1 MYDKSYWSDHFMDYA
16 NEDEEEDDEG
26 EDAVYRSALPSHTT
40 SSDPDDPTRVFDGH
54 PWPFYHESDPDETPR
69 PEDDSSLAGILR
81 NALLKTDP
89 QLPVAGREENLP
101 PNPKLQVDGVGSV
114 TLPLTHEQSLRLIAQ
129 CELESKFKT
138 HEKVYELD
146 GKLVK
151 LDDSEWGRSLDKL
164 AEVVRSHLGLG
175 RVGEDHE
182 QVLGEPMHKLVLYD
196 QGDVVLDGGAG
207 GSAEKAAEA
216 TLIVPFSSSGGE
228 VVVVETPGGVKTRHE
243 LTQIGS
249 KKGENFIVVS
259 SGSRCTVEGVQSGD
273 VRDVLAPA
281 LEASGELDPIVLLLK
296 NDYDSNVL
304 AESGASALTGV
315 DLARI
320 QTIEKLNAVLPV
332 NKKLQFF
339 AVRLEHEIESVCTGE
354 SDYDDGLEKEHKDS
368 IVWYTIEPTSNV
380 TMPSD
385 EDNKRFEARMRSG
398 GYEEYDDPPSPTKH
412 DRYSRYG
419 VIILP
424 RERAMEVIR
433 KFSGNDAAAAYL
445 QQYPTR
451 DSAALRS
458 LLTNGDYDTKEWN
471 DAVCH
476 SLVEMNDASLVHLFF
491 EQVANIFCTA
501 NRVDISSA
509 VPILVRG
516 FGWEVIETPFLSCY
530 ASHSVYEHEVLEVL
544 VHLANAFSGHD
555 DQKRI
560 LESLLHEA
568 KFWNP
573 FYISSD
579 YYKIELLW
587 SCASHCSDITVFE
600 RFVILLK
607 RSGPDCYGSMIQR
620 LEKYSDE
627 VCFSPRERV
636 AFSDFVAA
644 RVHYLKAAVTNRG
657 KPGEWTIPQACVPNE
672 PEVEEFL
679 RGPQR
684 SKEFT
689 GFPDKKA
696 ARVFMSRFTYD
707 NCASMFSME
716 CGRDR
721 KFAIMTKTVTLTKHS
736 HKHAPGDGFHLDH
749 DEQLLKLMKKYYPDE
764 DRSWIRETWAKQT
777 PKSPKRFQLEQGPRS
792 QKGKR
797 HKNRRW

>member
-1 MYDKSYWSDHFMDYA
+1 MDYA

-196 QGDVVLDGGAG
+196 QGDVVLNGGAG

-259 SGSRCTVEGVQSGD
+259 SGSRCTVEGVQSGVRAALIFSFHVEESLAYLSSRTRDQD

-368 IVWYTIEPTSNV
+368 IVWYTIGTKDQTFSRDPYT
-380 TMPSD
+380 D
-385 EDNKRFEARMRSG
+385 EDLHL
-398 GYEEYDDPPSPTKH
+398 EYLNPDDEN
-412 DRYSRYG
+412 
-419 VIILP
+419 L
-424 RERAMEVIR
+424 
-433 KFSGNDAAAAYL
+433 
-445 QQYPTR
+445 R
-451 DSAALRS
+451 D
-458 LLTNGDYDTKEWN
+458 
-471 DAVCH
+471 
-476 SLVEMNDASLVHLFF
+476 M
-491 EQVANIFCTA
+491 
-501 NRVDISSA
+501 
-509 VPILVRG
+509 
-516 FGWEVIETPFLSCY
+516 
-530 ASHSVYEHEVLEVL
+530 
-544 VHLANAFSGHD
+544 
-555 DQKRI
+555 
-560 LESLLHEA
+560 
-568 KFWNP
+568 
-573 FYISSD
+573 
-579 YYKIELLW
+579 
-587 SCASHCSDITVFE
+587 
-600 RFVILLK
+600 
-607 RSGPDCYGSMIQR
+607 
-620 LEKYSDE
+620 
-627 VCFSPRERV
+627 
-636 AFSDFVAA
+636 
-644 RVHYLKAAVTNRG
+644 
-657 KPGEWTIPQACVPNE
+657 
-672 PEVEEFL
+672 
-679 RGPQR
+679 
-684 SKEFT
+684 
-689 GFPDKKA
+689 
-696 ARVFMSRFTYD
+696 
-707 NCASMFSME
+707 
-716 CGRDR
+716 
-721 KFAIMTKTVTLTKHS
+721 
-736 HKHAPGDGFHLDH
+736 
-749 DEQLLKLMKKYYPDE
+749 
-764 DRSWIRETWAKQT
+764 
-777 PKSPKRFQLEQGPRS
+777 
-792 QKGKR
+792 
-797 HKNRRW
+797 

>member
-1 MYDKSYWSDHFMDYA
+1 
-16 NEDEEEDDEG
+16 
-26 EDAVYRSALPSHTT
+26 
-40 SSDPDDPTRVFDGH
+40 
-54 PWPFYHESDPDETPR
+54 
-69 PEDDSSLAGILR
+69 
-81 NALLKTDP
+81 
-89 QLPVAGREENLP
+89 
-101 PNPKLQVDGVGSV
+101 
-114 TLPLTHEQSLRLIAQ
+114 
-129 CELESKFKT
+129 
-138 HEKVYELD
+138 
-146 GKLVK
+146 
-151 LDDSEWGRSLDKL
+151 
-164 AEVVRSHLGLG
+164 
-175 RVGEDHE
+175 
-182 QVLGEPMHKLVLYD
+182 
-196 QGDVVLDGGAG
+196 
-207 GSAEKAAEA
+207 
-216 TLIVPFSSSGGE
+216 
-228 VVVVETPGGVKTRHE
+228 
-243 LTQIGS
+243 
-249 KKGENFIVVS
+249 
-259 SGSRCTVEGVQSGD
+259 
-273 VRDVLAPA
+273 
-281 LEASGELDPIVLLLK
+281 
-296 NDYDSNVL
+296 
-304 AESGASALTGV
+304 
-315 DLARI
+315 
-320 QTIEKLNAVLPV
+320 
-332 NKKLQFF
+332 
-339 AVRLEHEIESVCTGE
+339 
-354 SDYDDGLEKEHKDS
+354 
-368 IVWYTIEPTSNV
+368 
-380 TMPSD
+380 MPSD

-509 VPILVRG
+509 VPIRVRG

-736 HKHAPGDGFHLDH
+736 HKHAPGDGFHLDL

-764 DRSWIRETWAKQT
+764 DRSWIRETWAKQA